1 MTAAVTGATGL
12 RVVPTKSPVPRV
24 STTEPSPVGGS
35 RSMVDGGTILQ
46 TEEVRMT
53 AVRWDTIGSSL

>member
-1 MTAAVTGATGL
+1 L

-24 STTEPSPVGGS
+24 SATEPSPVGVS
-35 RSMVDGGTILQ
+35 RSMVDGETILQ
-46 TEEVRMT
+46 TEEEEEVRMT